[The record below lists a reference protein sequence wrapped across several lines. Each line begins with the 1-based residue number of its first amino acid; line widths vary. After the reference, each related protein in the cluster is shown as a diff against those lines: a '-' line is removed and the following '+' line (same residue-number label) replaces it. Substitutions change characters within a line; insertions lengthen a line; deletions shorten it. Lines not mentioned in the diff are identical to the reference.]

1 MVKDLKSPE
10 DVKKTMKSTKP
21 VAIFFYMTTC
31 PHCQVMHGPWEELA
45 KDMKDIE
52 FEKVESEHVPS
63 DLGIMGYPHFM
74 LVQDGKEKKSAGGE
88 MTKQDLKAK
97 LFSGAGKRSKRGSS
111 RRLTR
116 RRVKVA
122 HRTARVHVSLRK

>member
-63 DLGIMGYPHFM
+63 DLGIMGYPHFI

-97 LFSGAGKRSKRGSS
+97 LFSGAGKRSKRGRS